1 MTMTTSRPTSL
12 ALVGLLSLL
21 GATSASAA
29 AIDKQTETAIPRTGN
44 LYGLGIG
51 VLPATSGSNELRTMV
66 LPVIQAS
73 FADRFYINAL
83 RAGVWLV
90 DSDDRRLRIEVGYG
104 LEGAVP
110 DAIAKRVVSEV
121 IAPRFTAGDFPG
133 GIEAGVD
140 ALIKIVS
147 GEPLPPPAA
156 KAPSGQGAEGD
167 LESLFVLVMIMAL
180 AVGQVLRAVFGR
192 LFGSLAVGG
201 ATGALALL
209 IAGSLGMAALAGL
222 AAFVFSLLGLSP
234 AMLRGGGLGGGGFG
248 GSRDGGFSGGGGRF
262 GGGGA
267 SGGW

>member
-90 DSDDRRLRIEVGYG
+90 DSDDRRLR
-104 LEGAVP
+104 
-110 DAIAKRVVSEV
+110 
-121 IAPRFTAGDFPG
+121 F
-133 GIEAGVD
+133 
-140 ALIKIVS
+140 
-147 GEPLPPPAA
+147 
-156 KAPSGQGAEGD
+156 
-167 LESLFVLVMIMAL
+167 
-180 AVGQVLRAVFGR
+180 
-192 LFGSLAVGG
+192 
-201 ATGALALL
+201 
-209 IAGSLGMAALAGL
+209 GL
-222 AAFVFSLLGLSP
+222 AADARFGWDADDSTRTKGMHDRDFSVDIGPALRWQTDYGTLNAQWGFDATSASNGQNVQLQFVRALVRGQGLRVNGLVGATWNNRKMNHYYFGVAP
-234 AMLRGGGLGGGGFG
+234 AEATPDRPAYTASSGTQLQAGVNGAWSTGGNGSVLFGLTITRLGGAQADSPIVETRIQPLAYAGY
-248 GSRDGGFSGGGGRF
+248 
-262 GGGGA
+262 
-267 SGGW
+267 GWSF